1 MPTARCM
8 STKPPPRS
16 SPADSVS
23 APSSQRIL
31 GRDPSTGR
39 GIAVTTQAGLITAI
53 DFQEHGEQ
61 RWLSAGF
68 VDLQVNG
75 YAGHDL
81 NGPTLEV
88 ATVRALCQA
97 MLKVGV
103 TTFLPTLITA
113 PEVRLVAALRTIS
126 AACAQYP
133 DVAAMVAGIH
143 VEGPHIAPEDGPRGA
158 HPAADVRAPSI
169 PEFER
174 WQAAAGGLVK
184 LVTLSP
190 HWPEASAYVRHL
202 SKVGVI
208 VSLGHTSADAAQIA
222 AAVDAGATLSTH
234 LGNGSHALLN
244 RRHNHLWPQLADD
257 RLTAMFIADGHHL
270 TPAQLKVML
279 RAKGLGR
286 SMVVSDTVALG
297 GMPPGK
303 YQSPIGGQVELR
315 ADGFLAIDDG
325 TGQYLAGAALPLLTA
340 IPVLVN
346 QVGLTLGEAVALM
359 TVAPG
364 RLLGGRG
371 VLAVGQPA
379 NLIAFRWDGSATV
392 PFIDSVWLQGELMG

>member
-1 MPTARCM
+1 M
-8 STKPPPRS
+8 S
-16 SPADSVS
+16 AV
-23 APSSQRIL
+23 SSQRIL

-39 GIAVTTQAGLITAI
+39 GIAITTEGGLIKAI
-53 DFQEHGEQ
+53 DFLEHGEKQ
-61 RWLSAGF
+61 WVSAGF
-68 VDLQVNG
+68 IDLQVNG

-81 NGPTLEV
+81 NGLTLDV
-88 ATVRALCQA
+88 ATVQALCQA

-103 TTFLPTLITA
+103 TTFLPTLVTA
-113 PEVRLVAALRTIS
+113 PEARLVAALRTIRE
-126 AACAQYP
+126 ACAQYP

-158 HPAADVRAPSI
+158 HSAADVRAPSVA
-169 PEFER
+169 EFDR
-174 WQAAAGGLVK
+174 WQQAAGGLVK

-190 HWPEASAYVRHL
+190 HWPEAPAYIRHL
-202 SKVGVI
+202 VKAGVT

-234 LGNGSHALLN
+234 LGNGSHAMLN

-270 TPAQLKVML
+270 TPAQLKAML

-286 SMVVSDTVALG
+286 SLVVSDTVTLG
-297 GMPPGK
+297 GLPAGK
-303 YQSPIGGQVELR
+303 YQTPIGGKVELR

-325 TGQYLAGAALPLLTA
+325 TGNYLAGAALPMTAA
-340 IPVLVN
+340 IPVLVK
-346 QVGLTLGEAVALM
+346 QVGLTLGEAVTLM
-359 TVAPG
+359 TAAPG
-364 RLLGGRG
+364 RVVGGRG

-379 NLIAFRWDGSATV
+379 DLVAFRWDGSAARPEV
-392 PFIDSVWLQGELMG
+392 VGVWLRGLARITADKNDA

>member
-1 MPTARCM
+1 
-8 STKPPPRS
+8 
-16 SPADSVS
+16 V
-23 APSSQRIL
+23 
-31 GRDPSTGR
+31 
-39 GIAVTTQAGLITAI
+39 VTTEGELIKAI
-53 DFQEHGEQ
+53 DFLEHGEKQ
-61 RWLSAGF
+61 WLSAGF

-81 NGPTLEV
+81 NGLTLDT

-113 PEVRLVAALRTIS
+113 PEARICAALKAICE
-126 AACAQYP
+126 ACAQHP
-133 DVAAMVAGIH
+133 EVAAMVAGIH

-158 HPAADVRAPSI
+158 HPVADVRPPSI
-169 PEFER
+169 AEFDR
-174 WQAAAGGLVK
+174 WQVAAGGLVK

-190 HWPEASAYVRHL
+190 HWPEAPTYIRHL
-202 SKVGVI
+202 VKAGVK
-208 VSLGHTSADAAQIA
+208 VSLGHTSAEAPQIT

-234 LGNGSHALLN
+234 LGNGSHAMLN

-279 RAKGLGR
+279 RAKGLER
-286 SMVVSDTVALG
+286 SLVVSDTVSLG
-297 GMPPGK
+297 GLPAGK
-303 YQSPIGGQVELR
+303 YQTPIGGKVELH

-325 TGQYLAGAALPLLTA
+325 TGNYLAGAALPLSAA

-346 QVGLTLGEAVALM
+346 QVGLTFGEAVNLM
-359 TVAPG
+359 TSAPG
-364 RLLGGRG
+364 RIVGGRG

-379 NLIAFRWDGSATV
+379 DLVSFRWESGLPGLEIAG
-392 PFIDSVWLQGELMG
+392 VWLRGARMG

>member
-1 MPTARCM
+1 
-8 STKPPPRS
+8 
-16 SPADSVS
+16 
-23 APSSQRIL
+23 
-31 GRDPSTGR
+31 
-39 GIAVTTQAGLITAI
+39 
-53 DFQEHGEQ
+53 
-61 RWLSAGF
+61 
-68 VDLQVNG
+68 
-75 YAGHDL
+75 
-81 NGPTLEV
+81 
-88 ATVRALCQA
+88 

-113 PEVRLVAALRTIS
+113 PEARIVAALRTIRE
-126 AACAQYP
+126 ACAQHP

-158 HPAADVRAPSI
+158 HPAADVRPPSI
-169 PEFER
+169 AEFDR
-174 WQAAAGGLVK
+174 WQVAAGGLVK

-190 HWPEASAYVRHL
+190 HWLEAPAYIRHL
-202 SKVGVI
+202 VKAGVT

-234 LGNGSHALLN
+234 LGNGSHAMLN

-270 TPAQLKVML
+270 TPAQLKTML
-279 RAKGLGR
+279 RAKGLER
-286 SMVVSDTVALG
+286 SLVVSDTVALG
-297 GMPPGK
+297 GLPAGK
-303 YQSPIGGQVELR
+303 YQTPIGGKVELR

-325 TGQYLAGAALPLLTA
+325 TGNYLAGAALPMTAA

-346 QVGLTLGEAVALM
+346 QVGLTLGEAVTLL

-364 RLLGGRG
+364 RVVGGRG

-379 NLIAFRWDGSATV
+379 DLMAFHCDGSSVRPEVAG
-392 PFIDSVWLQGELMG
+392 VWLRGRSVA

>member
-1 MPTARCM
+1 M
-8 STKPPPRS
+8 SV
-16 SPADSVS
+16 A
-23 APSSQRIL
+23 SSQRIL

-39 GIAVTTQAGLITAI
+39 GIVVTTEGELIKAI
-53 DFQEHGEQ
+53 EFQEHGEKQ
-61 RWLSAGF
+61 WLSAGF

-81 NGPTLEV
+81 NGLTLDV
-88 ATVRALCQA
+88 ATVQALCQA

-113 PEVRLVAALRTIS
+113 PEARLVAALRTIRE
-126 AACAQYP
+126 ACVQHP

-143 VEGPHIAPEDGPRGA
+143 VEGPHIASEDGPRGA
-158 HPAADVRAPSI
+158 HPAADVRAPSVA
-169 PEFER
+169 EFER

-190 HWPEASAYVRHL
+190 HWPEAPAYIRHL
-202 SKVGVI
+202 VKAGVT
-208 VSLGHTSADAAQIA
+208 VSLGHTSADVAQIE

-234 LGNGSHALLN
+234 LGNGSHAMLN

-270 TPAQLKVML
+270 TPAQLKTML
-279 RAKGLGR
+279 RAKGLAR
-286 SMVVSDTVALG
+286 SLVVSDTVTLG
-297 GMPPGK
+297 GLPAGK
-303 YQSPIGGQVELR
+303 YETPIGGKVELR

-325 TGQYLAGAALPLLTA
+325 TSNYLAGAALPMTAA

-346 QVGLTLGEAVALM
+346 QVGLTLGEAVALL
-359 TVAPG
+359 TIAPG
-364 RLLGGRG
+364 RQVGGRG

-379 NLIAFRWDGSATV
+379 DLMAFHWDGSLARPEV
-392 PFIDSVWLQGELMG
+392 ASVWLRGRSVA

>member
-1 MPTARCM
+1 
-8 STKPPPRS
+8 
-16 SPADSVS
+16 VS
-23 APSSQRIL
+23 AASPHRLL
-31 GRDPSTGR
+31 GRDPFTGR
-39 GIAVTTQAGLITAI
+39 GLAVEIDGGLVRSIEFA
-53 DFQEHGEQ
+53 EHGEK

-68 VDLQVNG
+68 DLQVNG
-75 YAGHDL
+75 YAGHEL
-81 NGPTLEV
+81 NGLTLDV
-88 ATVRALCQA
+88 ATVRALCRA
-97 MLKVGV
+97 LLKVGV

-113 PEVRLVAALRTIS
+113 PEARLIVALRTIHE
-126 AACAQYP
+126 ACAQHP
-133 DVAAMVAGIH
+133 EVAAMVAGIH

-158 HPAADVRAPSI
+158 HPAADVRAPSVV
-169 PEFER
+169 EFDR
-174 WQAAAGGLVK
+174 WQEAAGGLVK

-190 HWPEASAYVRHL
+190 HWPEAPAYIRHL
-202 SKVGVI
+202 VKSGVV

-286 SMVVSDTVALG
+286 SLVVSDTVALG
-297 GMPPGK
+297 GLAAGK
-303 YQSPIGGQVELR
+303 YQSPIGGKVELR

-325 TGQYLAGAALPLLTA
+325 TGNYLAGAALPLCAAL
-340 IPVLVN
+340 PVLVD
-346 QVGLTLGEAVALM
+346 QVGLTFGEAIGLM
-359 TVAPG
+359 TSAPG
-364 RLLGGRG
+364 RVIGGRG

-379 NLIAFRWDGSATV
+379 DLVALEWDGGAAV
-392 PFIDSVWLQGELMG
+392 PRVVGVWSRGVRSE